1 MLKKFVLQF
10 GEIIIN
16 VLVGLGLLG
25 VLISSFGTMQ
35 YSFMGGLMM
44 LIGGTAAVI
53 VMAFV
58 VFLLIDI
65 RDNLKQLNDK

>member
-1 MLKKFVLQF
+1 MLKKFVVQF

-25 VLISSFGTMQ
+25 VLIASIGAMQ
-35 YSFMGGLMM
+35 YSFMGGLMI
-44 LIGGTAAVI
+44 LIGGTAGVT
-53 VMAFV
+53 VLAFV

-65 RDNLKQLNDK
+65 RDNLKELNNK